1 MKKTL
6 LIILLALTVAA
17 CGPPR
22 KDVIV
27 VGSKNFTEQVIL
39 GEMLAQHLARQTG
52 LQVERRFY
60 LGGTYICQQAILAGR
75 LDVYVEYTGTALT
88 AILKQPA
95 EHNPQAVY
103 NKVKAEYASRFHL
116 AVMPSL
122 GFNDTFVLVIRGE
135 DARKDRVE
143 TISEAVPDAVHWRP
157 GFGYE
162 FMERPDGYKG
172 LTKTYGLKFGEQPRI
187 MDLGLLYRALFDHQV
202 DLIAANST
210 DGLLEGHD
218 LAVLKDD
225 KDFFP
230 PYQAVPIVRRQT
242 LALHPA
248 VRKAL
253 EELAGKIS
261 DAQMRRLN
269 YEVAVE
275 HRDLKRVVREFLR
288 AQRLDP

>member
-6 LIILLALTVAA
+6 LIILLALTVAV

-22 KDVIV
+22 KDVII

-275 HRDLKRVVREFLR
+275 HRDLKDVVREFLR
-288 AQRLDP
+288 AQHLDP

>member
-1 MKKTL
+1 ML
-6 LIILLALTVAA
+6 AA

-39 GEMLAQHLARQTG
+39 GEMLAQHLAQQTG

-75 LDVYVEYTGTALT
+75 IDVYVEYTGTALT
-88 AILKQPA
+88 AILKQPV
-95 EHNPQAVY
+95 EHNPQDVY
-103 NKVKAEYASRFHL
+103 KKVKDQYASRFNL

-135 DARKDRVE
+135 TREKTTSRPFPKL
-143 TISEAVPDAVHWRP
+143 SLMRVHWRP
-157 GFGYE
+157 GFGFE

-172 LTKTYGLKFGEQPRI
+172 LVKTYGLKFGEQPRI

-210 DGLLEGHD
+210 DGLLESHD
-218 LAVLKDD
+218 LVVLKDD

-242 LALHPA
+242 LERHPA

-253 EELAGKIS
+253 EELAGKNLRCR
-261 DAQMRRLN
+261 DA
-269 YEVAVE
+269 
-275 HRDLKRVVREFLR
+275 
-288 AQRLDP
+288 PS